1 MLISL
6 QIAAYQTPPNS
17 TMTLYGAMATLDV
30 YESLAVK
37 AGQIVSAEI
46 WVENYQK
53 EKPNDV
59 NVVQVGWN
67 VSQIFLIDIKLQYI

>member
-6 QIAAYQTPPNS
+6 QIAAYQTVPDS
-17 TMTLYGAMATLDV
+17 ATTLYGAMGTLDV

-53 EKPNDV
+53 DKPNYV

-67 VSQIFLIDIKLQYI
+67 VS